1 MSGRSSR
8 SGSSIAVTNETT
20 NDLAARTGASGLR
33 VSVGVLL
40 ACGMLTAALGM
51 GLRQTSGLFLAPMT
65 LDLGWTASGFA
76 LAIALQVLVN
86 GLTQPLC
93 GLLADRFG
101 GRTVLMAGAALQAAA
116 VAGMALSTSLFWFTV
131 FAGLVMGVAVSA
143 AGMPVVMASLTRL
156 LPADMRARATGLGTA
171 GSSFGQ
177 FLVVP
182 VAALGI
188 QGFGWQAAL
197 LGVATASLL
206 IIPLALPLNDA
217 PALPAAEAGA
227 RLAAPEQ
234 TVRDALGGALRDT
247 TFWCLF
253 FGFFVCGLHVSFMA
267 VHLPGFVAS
276 CHLPLAVG
284 AGAISLIGLFN
295 VAGSLISGELTGRWK
310 RRELLVAIY
319 AGRGVVIA
327 AFMFAEKTTTT
338 VLVFSA
344 AMGLLW
350 LSTVPPTVALCAR
363 NYGTR
368 WLATIFG
375 LVFLGHQLG
384 GFTGAYLGGL
394 VLDRTGSYDLM
405 WTLSILAAAFAALIN
420 LPVRDGPRTP
430 VLAVA

>member
-1 MSGRSSR
+1 M
-8 SGSSIAVTNETT
+8 T
-20 NDLAARTGASGLR
+20 AAADRTAAAAGAAPGLR

-40 ACGMLTAALGM
+40 VCAMLAAALGM

-65 LDLGWTASGFA
+65 AAHAWTASGFA
-76 LAIALQVLVN
+76 FAIALQVLVN
-86 GLTQPLC
+86 GITQPIC
-93 GLLADRFG
+93 GQVADRIG
-101 GRTVLMAGAALQAAA
+101 GRTVLMAGAALQAVA
-116 VAGMALSTSLFWFTV
+116 VAGMALSSSLFAFTF
-131 FAGLVMGVAVSA
+131 FAGIVMGVAVSA

-156 LPADMRARATGLGTA
+156 LPESMRTRATGLGTA

-182 VAALGI
+182 LAGFGI
-188 QGFGWQAAL
+188 EGFGWQAAL
-197 LGVATASLL
+197 LGVAAASLL

-217 PALPAAEAGA
+217 PAATAAPGA
-227 RLAAPEQ
+227 TAAAAAAPEQ
-234 TVRDALGGALRDT
+234 TAREALGAALRDS

-253 FGFFVCGLHVSFMA
+253 FGFFVCGMHVSFMS

-276 CHLPLAVG
+276 CHLPVAVG

-295 VAGSLISGELTGRWK
+295 VAGSLISGELAGRWK
-310 RRELLVAIY
+310 RRELLVLIY
-319 AGRGVVIA
+319 AGRGVLIA
-327 AFMFAEKTTTT
+327 AFMFAEKTTAT
-338 VLVFSA
+338 VLAFSA

-363 NYGTR
+363 NFGTR

-384 GFTGAYLGGL
+384 GFTGAFLGGV

-405 WTLSILAAAFAALIN
+405 WTISILAAAFAALVH
-420 LPVRDGPRTP
+420 LPVRDGPRRA
-430 VLAVA
+430 AVAAAA

>member
-1 MSGRSSR
+1 MP
-8 SGSSIAVTNETT
+8 T
-20 NDLAARTGASGLR
+20 AADSAAPSLR

-40 ACGMLTAALGM
+40 ACAMLAAALGM

-65 LDLGWTASGFA
+65 AAHAWTASGFA
-76 LAIALQVLVN
+76 FAIALQVLVN
-86 GLTQPLC
+86 GITQPLC
-93 GLLADRFG
+93 GQVADRIG
-101 GRTVLMAGAALQAAA
+101 GRKVLMAGAALQAVA
-116 VAGMALSTSLFWFTV
+116 VAGMALSSSLPAFTF
-131 FAGLVMGVAVSA
+131 FAGIVMGVAVSA

-156 LPADMRARATGLGTA
+156 LPEAMRSRATGLGTA

-182 VAALGI
+182 LVALGI
-188 QGFGWQAAL
+188 EGFGWQAAL
-197 LGVATASLL
+197 LGVAAASLL

-217 PALPAAEAGA
+217 PAPVAPGA
-227 RLAAPEQ
+227 AAPDQ
-234 TVRDALGGALRDT
+234 TAREALNTALRDS

-253 FGFFVCGLHVSFMA
+253 FGFFVCGMHVSFMS

-276 CHLPLAVG
+276 CHLPAAVG

-295 VAGSLISGELTGRWK
+295 VAGSLISGELAGRWK

-319 AGRGVVIA
+319 AGRGVLIA
-327 AFMFAEKTTTT
+327 AFMMVEKTTAT
-338 VLVFSA
+338 VLAFSA
-344 AMGLLW
+344 VMGLLW

-363 NYGTR
+363 NFGTR

-384 GFTGAYLGGL
+384 GFTGALLGGV

-405 WTLSILAAAFAALIN
+405 WTISVLAAAFAALIH
-420 LPVRDGPRTP
+420 LPVRDGPRAP
-430 VLAVA
+430 VVAVAA

>member
-1 MSGRSSR
+1 MP
-8 SGSSIAVTNETT
+8 T
-20 NDLAARTGASGLR
+20 AADSAAPSLR

-40 ACGMLTAALGM
+40 ACAMLAAALGM

-65 LDLGWTASGFA
+65 AAHAWTASGFA
-76 LAIALQVLVN
+76 FAIALQVLVN
-86 GLTQPLC
+86 GITQPLC
-93 GLLADRFG
+93 GQVADRIG
-101 GRTVLMAGAALQAAA
+101 GRKVLMAGAALQAVA
-116 VAGMALSTSLFWFTV
+116 VAGMALSSSLPAFTF
-131 FAGLVMGVAVSA
+131 FAGIVMGVAVSA

-156 LPADMRARATGLGTA
+156 LPEAMRSRATGLGTA

-182 VAALGI
+182 LVALGI
-188 QGFGWQAAL
+188 EGFGWQAAL
-197 LGVATASLL
+197 LGVAAASLL

-217 PALPAAEAGA
+217 PAPVAPGA
-227 RLAAPEQ
+227 AAPDQ
-234 TVRDALGGALRDT
+234 TAREALNTALRDS

-253 FGFFVCGLHVSFMA
+253 FGFFVCGMHVSFMS

-276 CHLPLAVG
+276 CHLPAAVG

-295 VAGSLISGELTGRWK
+295 VAGSLISGELAGRWK

-319 AGRGVVIA
+319 AGRGVLIA
-327 AFMFAEKTTTT
+327 AFMMVEKTTAT
-338 VLVFSA
+338 VLAFSA
-344 AMGLLW
+344 VMGLLW

-363 NYGTR
+363 NFGTR

-384 GFTGAYLGGL
+384 GFTGAFLGGV

-405 WTLSILAAAFAALIN
+405 WTISVLAAAFAALIH
-420 LPVRDGPRTP
+420 LPVRDGPRAP
-430 VLAVA
+430 VVAVAA

>member
-1 MSGRSSR
+1 MP
-8 SGSSIAVTNETT
+8 T
-20 NDLAARTGASGLR
+20 AADSAAPSLR

-40 ACGMLTAALGM
+40 ACAMLAAALGM

-65 LDLGWTASGFA
+65 AAHAWTASGFA
-76 LAIALQVLVN
+76 FAIALQVLVN
-86 GLTQPLC
+86 GITQPLC
-93 GLLADRFG
+93 GQVADRIG
-101 GRTVLMAGAALQAAA
+101 GRKVLMAGAALQAVA
-116 VAGMALSTSLFWFTV
+116 VAGMALSSSLPAFTF
-131 FAGLVMGVAVSA
+131 FAGIVMGVAVSA

-156 LPADMRARATGLGTA
+156 LPEAMRSRATGLGTA

-182 VAALGI
+182 LVALSI
-188 QGFGWQAAL
+188 EGFGWQAAL
-197 LGVATASLL
+197 LGVAAASLL

-217 PALPAAEAGA
+217 PAPVAPGA
-227 RLAAPEQ
+227 AAPDQ
-234 TVRDALGGALRDT
+234 TAREALNTALRDS

-253 FGFFVCGLHVSFMA
+253 FGFFVCGMHVSFMS

-276 CHLPLAVG
+276 CHLPAAVG

-295 VAGSLISGELTGRWK
+295 VAGSLISGELAGRWK

-319 AGRGVVIA
+319 AGRGVLIA
-327 AFMFAEKTTTT
+327 AFMMVEKTTAT
-338 VLVFSA
+338 VLAFSA
-344 AMGLLW
+344 VMGLLW

-363 NYGTR
+363 NFGTR

-384 GFTGAYLGGL
+384 GFTGAFLGGV

-405 WTLSILAAAFAALIN
+405 WTISVLAAAFAALIH
-420 LPVRDGPRTP
+420 LPVRDGPRAP
-430 VLAVA
+430 VVAVAA

>member
-1 MSGRSSR
+1 MP
-8 SGSSIAVTNETT
+8 T
-20 NDLAARTGASGLR
+20 AADSAAPSLR

-40 ACGMLTAALGM
+40 ACAMLAAALGM

-65 LDLGWTASGFA
+65 AAHAWTASGFA
-76 LAIALQVLVN
+76 FAIALQVLVN
-86 GLTQPLC
+86 GITQPLC
-93 GLLADRFG
+93 GQVADRIG
-101 GRTVLMAGAALQAAA
+101 GRKVLMAGAALQAVA
-116 VAGMALSTSLFWFTV
+116 VAGMALSSSLPAFTF
-131 FAGLVMGVAVSA
+131 FAGIVMGVAVSA

-156 LPADMRARATGLGTA
+156 LPEAMRSRATGLNTA

-182 VAALGI
+182 LVALGI
-188 QGFGWQAAL
+188 EGFGWQAAL
-197 LGVATASLL
+197 LGAAAASLL

-217 PALPAAEAGA
+217 PAPVAPGA
-227 RLAAPEQ
+227 AAPDQ
-234 TVRDALGGALRDT
+234 TAREALNTALRDS

-253 FGFFVCGLHVSFMA
+253 FGFFVCGMHVSFMS

-276 CHLPLAVG
+276 CHLPAVVG

-295 VAGSLISGELTGRWK
+295 VAGSLISGELAGRWK

-319 AGRGVVIA
+319 AGRGVLIA
-327 AFMFAEKTTTT
+327 AFMMVEKTTAT
-338 VLVFSA
+338 VLTFSA
-344 AMGLLW
+344 VMGLLW

-363 NYGTR
+363 NFGTR

-384 GFTGAYLGGL
+384 GFTGAYLGGV

-405 WTLSILAAAFAALIN
+405 WTISVLAAAFAALIH
-420 LPVRDGPRTP
+420 LPVRDGPR
-430 VLAVA
+430 VAQVATA

>member
-1 MSGRSSR
+1 M
-8 SGSSIAVTNETT
+8 T
-20 NDLAARTGASGLR
+20 AAADNHAPGLR

-40 ACGMLTAALGM
+40 ACAMLAAALGM

-65 LDLGWTASGFA
+65 AAHAWSASGFA
-76 LAIALQVLVN
+76 FAIALQVLVN
-86 GLTQPLC
+86 GITQPIC
-93 GLLADRFG
+93 GQVADRIG
-101 GRTVLMAGAALQAAA
+101 GRTVLMAGAALQAVA
-116 VAGMALSTSLFWFTV
+116 VAGMALSSSLPAFTF
-131 FAGLVMGVAVSA
+131 FAGIVMGVAVSA

-156 LPADMRARATGLGTA
+156 LPPSMSSRATGLGTA

-182 VAALGI
+182 LVGLGI
-188 QGFGWQAAL
+188 EGFGWQAAL
-197 LGVATASLL
+197 LGVAAASLL
-206 IIPLALPLNDA
+206 IIPLALPLTDA
-217 PALPAAEAGA
+217 PARPAPGA
-227 RLAAPEQ
+227 ATAAAPEQ
-234 TVRDALGGALRDT
+234 TAREALGAALRDT

-253 FGFFVCGLHVSFMA
+253 FGFFVCGMHVSFMS

-319 AGRGVVIA
+319 AGRGVVIT
-327 AFMFAEKTTTT
+327 AFMFAEKTTAT

-363 NYGTR
+363 NFGTR

-375 LVFLGHQLG
+375 LVFLGHQIG
-384 GFTGAYLGGL
+384 GFTGAYLGGI

-405 WTLSILAAAFAALIN
+405 WTISVLAAAFAALVH
-420 LPVRDGPRTP
+420 LPVRDGPR
-430 VLAVA
+430 AVRVAAA